1 MYALIEFKNKGIQL
15 VKCFKDEPSEID
27 LIKLKHLDDV
37 TWKQLKLL
45 IENSELVINQF
56 HSFKIEH
63 LTEVENVNT

>member
-37 TWKQLKLL
+37 TCKRL
-45 IENSELVINQF
+45 NC
-56 HSFKIEH
+56 
-63 LTEVENVNT
+63 